1 MWIGNI
7 VNQSVSTVYNL
18 KAVKDIKSDRDT
30 QKRNTDDTYAAGIIA
45 QVTDIEN
52 KKGHMIT
59 KTSARSVFNFLMEF
73 ARFATANL

>member
-1 MWIGNI
+1 M
-7 VNQSVSTVYNL
+7 YNL
-18 KAVKDIKSDRDT
+18 KAAKDIKRGTDA
-30 QKRNTDDTYAAGIIA
+30 QKRNTDDTYAAEIIT

-59 KTSARSVFNFLMEF
+59 KTTARSVFNFLMEF